1 MPHPNEERSLII
13 LKPDCVQR
21 GLLGQ
26 IIERFERKGLKV
38 VGLKMDTLAD
48 VLIEEHYGHLKDKPF
63 FAGIKRFMK
72 SSPVVLMVISG
83 IKAVEAVRLIV
94 GPTKAYIAPAG
105 TIRGDFSM
113 STQTNIVHASDS
125 PETAAA
131 EVKRFFKDSELFDY
145 ARLDF
150 EYVYGEDERA

>member
-1 MPHPNEERSLII
+1 MANQTEERSLII

-26 IIERFERKGLKV
+26 IIERFERKGLKII
-38 VGLKMDTLAD
+38 GLKMDNLQD

-72 SSPVVLMVISG
+72 SSPVVLMVVAG
-83 IKAVEAVRLIV
+83 FKAIEAVRIIV
-94 GPTKAYIAPAG
+94 GPTKGYIAPAG
-105 TIRGDFSM
+105 SIRGDFSM
-113 STQTNIVHASDS
+113 STQTNIVHASDT
-125 PETAAA
+125 PENAMA

-145 ARLDF
+145 NRMDY
-150 EYVYGEDERA
+150 EYIYGEDERA